1 MSPRLMR
8 GQGEHAG
15 ALEPEAEQG
24 GPPCTLMQSQP
35 CVSLGLASL
44 LGGRHWGGRLPV
56 AAGGDTAVTHF
67 GPREAGAQGGA
78 GLALWVGSARGTRRS
93 CWRPVPSP
101 LPMPQACPRPCRV
114 SGRWAGG
121 AGLEVRVPEHR
132 AQGREHGT
140 GGQPGAGVTQ
150 TWLPSAFH
158 QAGLCG
164 PRNVASLASLG
175 T

>member
-1 MSPRLMR
+1 MR